1 MRQLAS
7 FVSPSIA
14 GSITMAKLCLLVE
27 DQPRTRD
34 WIVGVLARAFPE
46 MTVATVSS
54 LREARAWLE
63 DYDARHGA
71 GLTLALIDLG
81 LPDGSGIELVRSI
94 AASRPAVLPVVA
106 TIYDDDTHVFDAIAA
121 GARGYL
127 LKDEEADQLV
137 SLLRRIE
144 GGEPPL
150 SPSIA
155 HRMLAHFRAAP
166 PPDRAALVPDRA
178 ALVPR
183 QDDAGLTARETE
195 TLSLIAKGL
204 TIAEAAARMGLKP
217 QTVASYVKT
226 IYEKLNVSTRAE
238 ATLAAVRRGLV

>member
-1 MRQLAS
+1 
-7 FVSPSIA
+7 
-14 GSITMAKLCLLVE
+14 MAKLCLLVE

-46 MTVATVSS
+46 MTVASVAS
-54 LREARAWLE
+54 LREARAWLA
-63 DYDARHGA
+63 DYDASRGTD
-71 GLTLALIDLG
+71 LSLALIDLG

-94 AASRPAVLPVVA
+94 AASRPSVLPVVA

-155 HRMLAHFRAAP
+155 HRMLAHFRNPAAP
-166 PPDRAALVPDRA
+166 RP
-178 ALVPR
+178 
-183 QDDAGLTARETE
+183 DDAGLTARESE

-204 TIAEAAARMGLKP
+204 TIAEAATRMGLRP

-226 IYEKLNVSTRAE
+226 IYEKLNVTSRAE

>member
-1 MRQLAS
+1 M
-7 FVSPSIA
+7 
-14 GSITMAKLCLLVE
+14 
-27 DQPRTRD
+27 
-34 WIVGVLARAFPE
+34 
-46 MTVATVSS
+46 
-54 LREARAWLE
+54 
-63 DYDARHGA
+63 
-71 GLTLALIDLG
+71 
-81 LPDGSGIELVRSI
+81 
-94 AASRPAVLPVVA
+94 LPVVA
-106 TIYDDDTHVFDAIAA
+106 TIYDDDTHVFEAIAA

-137 SLLRRIE
+137 SLLQRIE
-144 GGEPPL
+144 RGEPPL
-150 SPSIA
+150 APSIA

-166 PPDRAALVPDRA
+166 APK
-178 ALVPR
+178 